1 MKLVANANGFWG
13 IEEGSLDPILFNPL
27 LAHKKL
33 IDSSQEIGIG
43 LSGCLCSKKD
53 NLITSQGSKYEWQ
66 ELIPQVK
73 VASNFRE
80 DHPGD
85 WIRYYT
91 PTNLEYEL
99 KANLLYPVCYSSGMI
114 ESVLMEVL
122 IYLSIALKNLNL

>member
-13 IEEGSLDPILFNPL
+13 IEEGSLNPILFNPL
-27 LAHKKL
+27 L
-33 IDSSQEIGIG
+33 STQETDRFLTRDWHWIVWLVAFGVFVS
-43 LSGCLCSKKD
+43 LN
-53 NLITSQGSKYEWQ
+53 NLITSQGSKY
-66 ELIPQVK
+66 K